1 MGHLFQF
8 FLILFDGYYPN
19 NNNCSFNLE
28 WKLVSKILSEHIA
41 SKHAADIMTVVMLVT

>member
-1 MGHLFQF
+1 MDHLFPF

-19 NNNCSFNLE
+19 NNNCSLNLQ

-41 SKHAADIMTVVMLVT
+41 SKYAADIMTVIMLVT